1 MYTRI
6 YYTHIH
12 LGTKNVAKILKKV
25 CVGTAAQRGKTW
37 FPELADKSKYLFTL
51 ALFKLVIGKSTKT
64 DIYWC
69 MKNAGGNPGILRAR
83 VLNISKHYQVLFL
96 HFCIINR
103 PRLIQVIHDNCHE
116 SSPCKQSG
124 CSPSKTILVSVS
136 AIEVFEK
143 ALRQTQIFCYAES
156 YCRVSTSASYLC
168 KFYVD
173 SHSQ

>member
-12 LGTKNVAKILKKV
+12 LGTKNVAKIV
-25 CVGTAAQRGKTW
+25 CVGTVAQRGKTW
-37 FPELADKSKYLFTL
+37 FPELADKSKYPFTL

-64 DIYWC
+64 HLYWC
-69 MKNAGGNPGILRAR
+69 MKNACGDPGILRAR

-103 PRLIQVIHDNCHE
+103 PRFIQGIHHNCHE
-116 SSPCKQSG
+116 SSPCTQSG

-136 AIEVFEK
+136 AIEAYEK
-143 ALRQTQIFCYAES
+143 ALHQTQIFCYAES
-156 YCRVSTSASYLC
+156 YCHVSTSASCLC
-168 KFYVD
+168 KSYVD
-173 SHSQ
+173 